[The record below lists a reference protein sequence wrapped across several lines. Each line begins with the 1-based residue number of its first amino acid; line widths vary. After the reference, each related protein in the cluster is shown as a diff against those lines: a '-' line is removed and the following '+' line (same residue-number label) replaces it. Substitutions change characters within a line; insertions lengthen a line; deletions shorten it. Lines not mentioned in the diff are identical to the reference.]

1 MRNAARIALGVAT
14 VLALAACGSSSNAPL
29 DAPASL
35 GNNLSGTLSADECG
49 GGYDIA
55 NANVEV
61 RDEADKIIGAGN
73 TSGDTGSGVGCMV
86 EFAIADLPDAD
97 FYQITIG
104 THDGPTY
111 TMAELDA
118 LNWNLELS
126 LS

>member
-1 MRNAARIALGVAT
+1 MKNAAKIALGVAT
-14 VLALAACGSSSNAPL
+14 VLALAACGSGSSAPV
-29 DAPASL
+29 APASL
-35 GNNLSGTLSADECG
+35 GNNMTGTLSADECG

-73 TSGDTGSGVGCMV
+73 TSGDMGYGVGCKV
-86 EFAIADLPDAD
+86 EFTILDLPDAD

-104 THDGPTY
+104 SHGGPTY
-111 TMAELDA
+111 TMDELDA

-126 LS
+126 L